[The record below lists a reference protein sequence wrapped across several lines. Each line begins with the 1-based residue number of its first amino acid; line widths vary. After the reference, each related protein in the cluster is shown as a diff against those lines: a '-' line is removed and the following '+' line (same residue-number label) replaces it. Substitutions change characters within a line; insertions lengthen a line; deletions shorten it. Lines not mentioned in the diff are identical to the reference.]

1 MQFCFYASLLLRFWE
16 ILLCFEKYQSA
27 PSILCF
33 YASKFLRFPEK
44 MTLCFYDSSLLCIY
58 ASKKNFPRKI
68 ILCFYASCKNFPQ
81 KLIFVLCLYTLLR
94 FPASTLLRFYALGKF
109 STKKST
115 FACKHLRFYA
125 SEQFSK
131 QISPFASELLCFYA
145 SKQFPPKNH
154 PLLLRFL
161 KHRSEEA

>member
-1 MQFCFYASLLLRFWE
+1 MWTIVQFCFYASLLLRFWE

-81 KLIFVLCLYTLLR
+81 KLISVLCLYASSLPCFYAPSLLR
-94 FPASTLLRFYALGKF
+94 FWKIFPEKNQPLLVSIFASTLLSNFPNKYHPLLLSFFASMLLEQFSQQKSSFASTLLRF
-109 STKKST
+109 
-115 FACKHLRFYA
+115 
-125 SEQFSK
+125 
-131 QISPFASELLCFYA
+131 
-145 SKQFPPKNH
+145 
-154 PLLLRFL
+154 
-161 KHRSEEA
+161 

>member
-81 KLIFVLCLYTLLR
+81 KLIFVLCFFASLFLR
-94 FPASTLLRFYALGKF
+94 SFASTLLEHFPRKNQPLLV
-109 STKKST
+109 S
-115 FACKHLRFYA
+115 
-125 SEQFSK
+125 
-131 QISPFASELLCFYA
+131 IFASMLL
-145 SKQFPPKNH
+145 SNFPNKYH
-154 PLLLRFL
+154 PLLLSFL
-161 KHRSEEA
+161 LPCYCF